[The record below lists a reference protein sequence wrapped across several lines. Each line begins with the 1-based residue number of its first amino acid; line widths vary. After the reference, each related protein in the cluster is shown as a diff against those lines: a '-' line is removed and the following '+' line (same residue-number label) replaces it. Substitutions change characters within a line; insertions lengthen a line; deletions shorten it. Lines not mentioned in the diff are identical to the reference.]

1 MANINWEDENLR
13 HRYRHTASHI
23 MAQAIQHIWP
33 EAKFAIGPAI
43 DNGFYY
49 DIDVDH
55 KFTEEDFP
63 KIQKEMKRIIKQNLP
78 LERTEVSRE

>member
-1 MANINWEDENLR
+1 MANINWGDENVR
-13 HRYRHTASHI
+13 HCYRHTASHI

-63 KIQKEMKRIIKQNLP
+63 
-78 LERTEVSRE
+78 